1 VSSPVADL
9 EAVLA
14 ESGPDYTDF
23 TFERPTG
30 GHQSDVF
37 MVTLEY
43 AGEKYEVVVKFEP
56 PEMASFAVEPKIH
69 DFVAERSDVPVP
81 EILVFEQDPVNDV
94 PPYFITARLE
104 GQNLAEGF
112 GDLSMDVRQRA
123 VAQVGRMLGDLHSEI
138 AFEAFGWLDLWQ
150 ERIIVRDLTG
160 SWREYFEQLIGG
172 HVDALAETPFA
183 DVAERARERIEP
195 ALALVPE
202 DGVPRLVHDDFR
214 PANLLFDA
222 SREEPITAVLDW
234 QDVLAAHPEYHLA
247 QTEFLFIDSA
257 FQDPAIRDRLRETLH
272 DGYREERAFAF
283 DDGYEERRPLY
294 QLSTLL
300 WRMGGFEDAFA
311 EDSGLARA
319 RAEAQYRQQ
328 FERLVESLP
337 RP

>member
-1 VSSPVADL
+1 
-9 EAVLA
+9 
-14 ESGPDYTDF
+14 
-23 TFERPTG
+23 
-30 GHQSDVF
+30 

-160 SWREYFEQLIGG
+160 SFGG
-172 HVDALAETPFA
+172 
-183 DVAERARERIEP
+183 
-195 ALALVPE
+195 
-202 DGVPRLVHDDFR
+202 
-214 PANLLFDA
+214 
-222 SREEPITAVLDW
+222 
-234 QDVLAAHPEYHLA
+234 
-247 QTEFLFIDSA
+247 
-257 FQDPAIRDRLRETLH
+257 
-272 DGYREERAFAF
+272 
-283 DDGYEERRPLY
+283 
-294 QLSTLL
+294 ST
-300 WRMGGFEDAFA
+300 
-311 EDSGLARA
+311 SN
-319 RAEAQYRQQ
+319 
-328 FERLVESLP
+328 S
-337 RP
+337 